1 MTDQQIASTDRIQV
15 RAELKAPRAAG
26 IAGLAFAV
34 LFTAALIAL
43 RQQPLVGATDAEI
56 LDWFAAGNA
65 GFVVVAGLYLAP
77 FSGIAFLWFIA
88 VIRDRVGSR
97 EDRFLGT
104 VFLGSGLLFIA
115 LMFAAAAAAGSI
127 VAGVQFQHA
136 RPPDAATVDLASS
149 LAYVLLFVFAARA
162 AAVFLISTAT
172 IGRRT
177 GALPRAIVW
186 PGYAVALVMLLTSTT
201 FEWFILLLPGWVAL
215 ASIYILASVDRGS
228 AAA

>member
-77 FSGIAFLWFIA
+77 FSGS
-88 VIRDRVGSR
+88 RSCGSSR
-97 EDRFLGT
+97 SSVT
-104 VFLGSGLLFIA
+104 GSGLERTDFSEPSSS
-115 LMFAAAAAAGSI
+115 AAGCC
-127 VAGVQFQHA
+127 
-136 RPPDAATVDLASS
+136 SS
-149 LAYVLLFVFAARA
+149 
-162 AAVFLISTAT
+162 
-172 IGRRT
+172 
-177 GALPRAIVW
+177 P
-186 PGYAVALVMLLTSTT
+186 
-201 FEWFILLLPGWVAL
+201 
-215 ASIYILASVDRGS
+215 
-228 AAA
+228 

>member
-1 MTDQQIASTDRIQV
+1 MTDEQIASTDRIQV

-34 LFTAALIAL
+34 LFTVALIAL

-77 FSGIAFLWFIA
+77 FSGIAFLWFVA
-88 VIRDRVGSR
+88 VVRDRVGSR

-136 RPPDAATVDLASS
+136 RPPSATTVDLASS

-201 FEWFILLLPGWVAL
+201 FEWFILLLPGWVAV
-215 ASIYILASVDRGS
+215 ASIYIIANVDRE
-228 AAA
+228 APPA